1 MEVSIKP
8 ICGVSLGFE
17 IVETKYMHELDDD
30 GTYLVLE
37 LLIFRV
43 VISLT

>member
-1 MEVSIKP
+1 MEFSIKP

-17 IVETKYMHELDDD
+17 IVEAKYIPELDDN

-37 LLIFRV
+37 LLIFRL
-43 VISLT
+43 VISF

>member
-1 MEVSIKP
+1 MEISIKP

-17 IVETKYMHELDDD
+17 IVEAKYIPELNDE
-30 GTYLVLE
+30 GVYLVLE

-43 VISLT
+43 VISF

>member
-1 MEVSIKP
+1 MEFSIRP

-17 IVETKYMHELDDD
+17 IVETKYMPELKDD

-37 LLIFRV
+37 LLIFRI
-43 VISLT
+43 VIEF

>member
-17 IVETKYMHELDDD
+17 IVDTKYIPELDDD
-30 GTYLVLE
+30 GSYLVLE

-43 VISLT
+43 VLTLT

>member
-1 MEVSIKP
+1 MEVSIQP

-17 IVETKYMHELDDD
+17 IVDTKYIPELSDD
-30 GTYLVLE
+30 GSYLVLE

-43 VISLT
+43 VLTLK